1 MKWSEFL
8 DIANGNIIDKKVAPV
23 VSNEWSV
30 VADKLFK
37 GKTGLHMANYY

>member
-23 VSNEWSV
+23 VSNEWSG

-37 GKTGLHMANYY
+37 GKTCLHMAN